1 MTCSGVDLVIGQ
13 RHETIDLE
21 PEGRC
26 RHMTLTDDHCRDG
39 SDLDSDL
46 GVLVEALERGEFAG
60 RGHGKRDT
68 RAIIG
73 F

>member
-13 RHETIDLE
+13 RLKTIDLE

-26 RHMTLTDDHCRDG
+26 RHMTLTDDQCRDG
-39 SDLDSDL
+39 SDLDPDL
-46 GVLVEALERGEFAG
+46 GVLVETLERRKLAG
-60 RGHGKRDT
+60 RRHGERNSCVVV
-68 RAIIG
+68 G